1 MDSTVEIDRKLLD
14 YLVGLDSNLNELVEG
29 GDLSE
34 PKVREQEKEG
44 GRKKHYITKQNKTN
58 NKNIKFI
65 VISLGCFGSGGTP
78 RRAEAAHP
86 FYTI

>member
-34 PKVREQEKEG
+34 PKV
-44 GRKKHYITKQNKTN
+44 
-58 NKNIKFI
+58 
-65 VISLGCFGSGGTP
+65 
-78 RRAEAAHP
+78 
-86 FYTI
+86 